1 MCILTPPPPYL
12 LGDLFVSPSLT
23 QLEKL
28 VSYILAS
35 DYLGNGPLETK
46 TEVGVGFVIYEFI

>member
-1 MCILTPPPPYL
+1 
-12 LGDLFVSPSLT
+12 LT

-35 DYLGNGPLETK
+35 DYLDNRPLETK
-46 TEVGVGFVIYEFI
+46 TEVGVGLVIYEFI